1 MILGT
6 IFRVMNEDEEAA
18 ERIRNLLVAFDR
30 TEKPARAKHIIQIVE
45 SDDGKLVAHNDCRRF
60 TATQDDWD
68 SFLTSVVA
76 VINNTAVEM
85 CEQFAVHSAVVSRNG
100 LVVVLPASTG
110 GGKTTMAG
118 ALIREGFSYL
128 SDEALVLTNDA
139 AVIPYPKPLALSPWS
154 ADALDLPHAGN
165 ERLAMPGDLGGDFGT
180 GGEPIT
186 DIIQLERGG
195 SDTRIESAPRSEGVV
210 ALLTNSFNH
219 YKDPGEAFRLATEI
233 ARNARVWRLS
243 YDDPRSA
250 AALVAS
256 ELTELNSG

>member
-18 ERIRNLLVAFDR
+18 ERIRNLLAAFDGTAR
-30 TEKPARAKHIIQIVE
+30 PARAARIIQIVR

-60 TATQDDWD
+60 TSVEDDWD
-68 SFLTSVVA
+68 DFLTSIVA
-76 VINNTAVEM
+76 VINSAAIGS

-100 LVVVLPASTG
+100 FVVALPASTG
-110 GGKTTMAG
+110 GGKTTMA
-118 ALIREGFSYL
+118 ASLLREGFSYL
-128 SDEALVLTNDA
+128 SDEALVLTSGGL
-139 AVIPYPKPLALSPWS
+139 VIPYPKPMALSPWS
-154 ADALDLPHAGN
+154 ADVLDLPHAGN
-165 ERLAMPGDLGGDFGT
+165 ERLAMPGDLGGGFGT